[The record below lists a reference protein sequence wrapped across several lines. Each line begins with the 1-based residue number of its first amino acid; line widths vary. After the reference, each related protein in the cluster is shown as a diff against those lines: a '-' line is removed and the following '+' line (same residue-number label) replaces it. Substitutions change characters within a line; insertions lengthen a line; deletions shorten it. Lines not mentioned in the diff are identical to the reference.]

1 MDSAL
6 KNVVI
11 SSEYKSLQQY
21 TLYKLSDGLECL
33 CKSVYDSVVNSIEL
47 KVSGL
52 RVMSTEIYDAHNKR
66 DLCRILHF
74 MKAYCPDEN
83 MYIVD
88 TSENKMQKIS
98 VYGADYII
106 TNDIK
111 AGLKIVCATIL
122 GQPEAKGVNE
132 DNASLLLYFL
142 TIYTLSPK
150 EQMTLK
156 SSNIKEIDTF
166 LGGIA

>member
-1 MDSAL
+1 
-6 KNVVI
+6 
-11 SSEYKSLQQY
+11 
-21 TLYKLSDGLECL
+21 
-33 CKSVYDSVVNSIEL
+33 
-47 KVSGL
+47 
-52 RVMSTEIYDAHNKR
+52 MSTEIYDAHNKR